1 MTKPVDLSHVQFGPK
16 AMACTPLERRFAYI
30 MGAGLAT
37 SAADGAALAG
47 YSTSSNAHNVRGFE
61 NMRKPHVLE
70 AIEEAAR
77 TEFRGLVGPTIQ
89 AAKNLILNDKHPDHA
104 KAVNSML
111 SRLGFAER
119 SGVDLNINAE
129 VTLSHTDAAL
139 EDLRRC
145 IALGMSDEQL
155 TGIFGWSGLERYRA
169 MLKSAPPKLIEYEPQ
184 AAPAVPSAV
193 EAQKHD

>member
-1 MTKPVDLSHVQFGPK
+1 
-16 AMACTPLERRFAYI
+16 MACTPLERRFAYI

-37 SAADGAALAG
+37 AAADGAALAG

-77 TEFRGLVGPTIQ
+77 TEFRGLVGPTIR

-119 SGVDLNINAE
+119 NGVDVTVTGE
-129 VTLSHTDAAL
+129 VTMTHTDAAL

-145 IALGMSDEQL
+145 MAMGFTDEQL
-155 TGIFGWSGLERYRA
+155 VGVFGFIGLERYRA
-169 MLKSAPPKLIEYEPQ
+169 MLKSAQPKLIEYEPQ
-184 AAPAVPSAV
+184 TAPAVPSAV
-193 EAQKHD
+193 GEKKFDDHD

>member
-1 MTKPVDLSHVQFGPK
+1 MTEPVDLSHVQFGPK
-16 AMACTPLERRFAYI
+16 AMACTLLERRFAYI
-30 MGAGLAT
+30 LGAGLAT
-37 SAADGAALAG
+37 NASDAAALAG
-47 YSTSSNAHNVRGFE
+47 YSTKGRAQNVRGFE

-139 EDLRRC
+139 E
-145 IALGMSDEQL
+145 
-155 TGIFGWSGLERYRA
+155 
-169 MLKSAPPKLIEYEPQ
+169 
-184 AAPAVPSAV
+184 
-193 EAQKHD
+193 